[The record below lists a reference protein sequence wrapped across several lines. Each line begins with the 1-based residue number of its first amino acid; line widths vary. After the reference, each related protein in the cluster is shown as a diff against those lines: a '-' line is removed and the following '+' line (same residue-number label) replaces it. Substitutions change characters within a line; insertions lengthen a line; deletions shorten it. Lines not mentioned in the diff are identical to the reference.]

1 MHGRQKKIFD
11 ACPTLIHKRNEVIEK
26 NMQKRQLIFGA
37 QPCMIIYSRLC
48 DWRKAKV
55 RQVFE
60 NVILKL

>member
-1 MHGRQKKIFD
+1 MEGRKTFYI
-11 ACPTLIHKRNEVIEK
+11 CPTLIHKRSEVIEK
-26 NMQKRQLIFGA
+26 SMQKRQLIFGTK
-37 QPCMIIYSRLC
+37 PGMIIYSRFC